1 LVVDIGERIFADFVT
16 DPPYGVGWW
25 APHPGTSRRI
35 FISDQLD
42 ACTTSVTTN
51 MVEAALHWLELLD
64 AIDHEDAFPSEI
76 RAIAAPPHRQSGH
89 ASLLERISRATG
101 GLYPACEM
109 LGRCPIPNWVNSHVT
124 VHPCRACSRQI
135 RSWSSIGASRWLS
148 DEYCAQLSAFKP

>member
-1 LVVDIGERIFADFVT
+1 LRSPCSAHSSAAACLGGGERIFADFVT

-51 MVEAALHWLELLD
+51 MVEAALHWLDLLD

-76 RAIAAPPHRQSGH
+76 RAIAAPPSSTER
-89 ASLLERISRATG
+89 ARLLA
-101 GLYPACEM
+101 
-109 LGRCPIPNWVNSHVT
+109 
-124 VHPCRACSRQI
+124 
-135 RSWSSIGASRWLS
+135 
-148 DEYCAQLSAFKP
+148 